1 MAHKISMQQP
11 KDNIVNKDVVFTVK
25 KNGKK
30 LGELRVSKGALEWKP
45 RNSTYSNYRNWSDFA
60 EIMEN
65 GGEVN

>member
-1 MAHKISMQQP
+1 MAHRISMQQP

-30 LGELRVSKGALEWKP
+30 LGELRISKGALEWKP
-45 RNSTYSNYRNWSDFA
+45 RNSKYSNYMTWSDFA

-65 GGEVN
+65 GGQVN